1 MFALA
6 ACASPAKPATP
17 ETPAKATSQAWTV
30 PPGWRTEVIPFPLDF
45 APALAHR
52 GVEELRF
59 PPGFM
64 DPASP
69 ARWSYVFA
77 WRLDD
82 AAALTPDALAG
93 ELTVYFDGLVH
104 AVDAKAKEPTKVA
117 VAPDFAVTAHLEDA
131 FKTHEPIDLT
141 GHAARFACG
150 SGSLW
155 VITLAPAT
163 SGIRSQLEDLA
174 RGATC
179 GQTVPASK

>member
-1 MFALA
+1 MKATWLLALA
-6 ACASPAKPATP
+6 ACAAPAKPTKPASAT
-17 ETPAKATSQAWTV
+17 WTV

-45 APALAHR
+45 APTLAHR

-93 ELTVYFDGLVH
+93 ELTAYFDGLVH
-104 AVDAKAKEPTKVA
+104 AVDANAKEPTKVA
-117 VAPDFAVTAHLEDA
+117 VTPDFAVTAHLEDA

-141 GHAARFACG
+141 GRATRSACG
-150 SGSLW
+150 NGALW
-155 VITLAPAT
+155 VISLAPAT
-163 SGIRSQLEDLA
+163 SGIRSQLDELA
-174 RGATC
+174 RVAAC
-179 GQTVPASK
+179 GQTVPAAK